1 MAQGVAGAG
10 KAQGGQGK
18 EGAAQGE
25 IRDIAVGA
33 LVDGGQRVLLAKR
46 PQGTHLGGHWELPGG
61 KLEPGESPQEGLR
74 RELDEE
80 IGVRALQLEPL
91 RTLVQHYPD
100 RSLRLH
106 GYRVRSWEGE
116 PVGREGQELR
126 WEAPP
131 HAAQLSLP
139 EGTRPILNALRLP
152 RQWILTGDRLPGLD
166 ALRLALGRGG
176 PNGPDS
182 PDGPGIRSGLL
193 LRLLPPQAEALAAA
207 LPQIAALCRELDA
220 PLVVHRGH
228 AVPDGL
234 GAGQGAELGND
245 PVCGGHVTAAQLR
258 DPAGPRPAGFGWPA
272 GASCHSLQE
281 LLLAEERG
289 FDYALLA
296 PVQATASHPG
306 AEPLGWERARQL
318 IEACRLPVYLMGGL
332 GPADLP
338 RALDCGAQGV
348 AGISAWGL

>member
-1 MAQGVAGAG
+1 MAE
-10 KAQGGQGK
+10 K
-18 EGAAQGE
+18 E

-33 LVDGGQRVLLAKR
+33 LVDDGQRVLLAKR

-61 KLEPGESPQEGLR
+61 KLEPGESPQDGLR

-80 IGVRALQLEPL
+80 IGIRAVQLEPL

-106 GYRVRSWEGE
+106 GYRVCSWEGE

-152 RQWILTGDRLPGLD
+152 RQWILTGNRLPGLD
-166 ALRLALGRGG
+166 ALRLVLGQGG
-176 PNGPDS
+176 Q
-182 PDGPGIRSGLL
+182 DGQGARDGEEGRKIWKGRTGLL
-193 LRLLPPQAEALAAA
+193 LRLPPSQAQALTRA
-207 LPQIAALCRELDA
+207 LPQIAALCRELGA

-228 AVPDGL
+228 AVPDAL
-234 GAGQGAELGND
+234 GGD
-245 PVCGGHVTAAQLR
+245 PACGGQVTAAQLR
-258 DPAGPRPAGFGWPA
+258 DPAGPGPASFGWPA

-306 AEPLGWERARQL
+306 AEPLGWERARLL
-318 IEACRLPVYLMGGL
+318 IEGCRLPVYLMGGL
-332 GPADLP
+332 GPGDLQ